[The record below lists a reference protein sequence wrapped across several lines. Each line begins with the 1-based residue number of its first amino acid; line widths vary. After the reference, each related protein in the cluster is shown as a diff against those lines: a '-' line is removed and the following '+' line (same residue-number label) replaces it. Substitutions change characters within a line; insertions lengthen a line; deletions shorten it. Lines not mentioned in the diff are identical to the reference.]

1 MIYLILSIISSTLI
15 FVIFRYFQVFKI
27 DTFQAIVF
35 NYIIAFFCG
44 VLLYGDEWSRSAL
57 DNPTWILYSVICSI
71 LFIGLFFVMAMSTQT
86 NGVAST
92 SIAVKMSMVVSLL
105 LMIIGYTE
113 AITWLKI
120 VGMLLAFVGVLLVS
134 LPSKRTE
141 KELRS
146 TWMLILLFFGSGLLD
161 FTLNYVQ
168 NYELK
173 VLSPSLFSAF
183 GLGGAG
189 VLGMLILTFRI
200 YTKKS
205 TLQLKNVVAGIV
217 LGIPNYFSIYCLIQ
231 SYEKTGWT
239 DSTVL
244 AITNVSIVLG
254 AALLGFIIFKE
265 QATWKKIIG
274 LICAVLAITTLYISK

>member
-1 MIYLILSIISSTLI
+1 MIYLVLSILSSTLI
-15 FVIFRYFQVFKI
+15 FVIFRYFQFFKI

-35 NYIIAFFCG
+35 NYITAFLCG
-44 VLLYGDEWSRSAL
+44 VLLYGSEWNDNALEHSAWM
-57 DNPTWILYSVICSI
+57 PYAVICSL
-71 LFIGLFFVMAMSTQT
+71 LFIGLFFIMAKSTQT

-105 LMIIGYTE
+105 LMIVGYSE

-120 VGMLLAFVGVLLVS
+120 VGICLAFIGVLLVS
-134 LPSKRTE
+134 LPSKTTD
-141 KELRS
+141 KKLRAS
-146 TWMLILLFFGSGLLD
+146 WMLLLLFFGSGILD

-168 NYELK
+168 NYELD
-173 VLSPSLFSAF
+173 VLTPSLFSAF

-189 VLGMLILTFRI
+189 VIGILILTVRI
-200 YTKKS
+200 SAKKS

-265 QATWKKIIG
+265 ESTWKKIIG
-274 LICAVLAITTLYISK
+274 LVCAVLAILVLFISK

>member
-1 MIYLILSIISSTLI
+1 MIYLILSILSSTLI
-15 FVIFRYFQVFKI
+15 FVIFRYFQFFKI

-35 NYIIAFFCG
+35 NYITAFLCG
-44 VLLYGDEWSRSAL
+44 ILLYGNEWNASAL
-57 DNPTWILYSVICSI
+57 EYPTWIPYAIICSV
-71 LFIGLFFVMAMSTQT
+71 LFIGLFFIMAKSTQT

-92 SIAVKMSMVVSLL
+92 SISVKMSMVVSLL
-105 LMIIGYTE
+105 LMIIGYSE

-120 VGMLLAFVGVLLVS
+120 VGIFLAFVGVLLVS
-134 LPSKRTE
+134 LPSKTTD
-141 KELRS
+141 KKLRAS
-146 TWMLILLFFGSGLLD
+146 WMLLLLFFGSGILD

-168 NYELK
+168 NYELD
-173 VLSPSLFSAF
+173 VLTPSLFSAF

-189 VLGMLILTFRI
+189 VVGILILTVRI
-200 YTKKS
+200 SAKKS
-205 TLQLKNVVAGIV
+205 ALQLKNVVAGIV

-265 QATWKKIIG
+265 EATWKKVIG
-274 LICAVLAITTLYISK
+274 LVCAVLAILALFNSK

>member
-1 MIYLILSIISSTLI
+1 MIYLILSIVSSTLI

-44 VLLYGDEWSRSAL
+44 VLLYGDEWSGSAL

-189 VLGMLILTFRI
+189 VLGMLILAVRI

-205 TLQLKNVVAGIV
+205 KLQLKNVAAGIV